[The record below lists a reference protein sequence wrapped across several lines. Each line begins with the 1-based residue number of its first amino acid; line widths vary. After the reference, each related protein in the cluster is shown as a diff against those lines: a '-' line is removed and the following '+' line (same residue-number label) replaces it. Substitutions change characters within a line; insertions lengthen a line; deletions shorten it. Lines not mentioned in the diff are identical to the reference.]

1 MPIRPTPNAERSS
14 SPTTSTALT
23 SRSATWSASVSTRTR
38 FPASSRRSRSAP
50 TPSSRPW
57 SEAARHPGAFPPAG
71 DAFSE
76 LEQLFLEGDGGRFRA
91 VGRAELGE
99 EDREALLDGT
109 GADAEELGDVVV
121 RESARD

>member
-1 MPIRPTPNAERSS
+1 M
-14 SPTTSTALT
+14 ALT
-23 SRSATWSASVSTRTR
+23 HDFSEFVSEFCATNDKPVVVLIDEVDQAGNNDSFVKFLATL
-38 FPASSRRSRSAP
+38 
-50 TPSSRPW
+50 SRPW
-57 SEAARHPGAFPPAG
+57 SEAARHPGAFPPAL
-71 DAFSE
+71 E

>member
-1 MPIRPTPNAERSS
+1 M
-14 SPTTSTALT
+14 ALT
-23 SRSATWSASVSTRTR
+23 HDFSEFVSEFCVTNDKPVVVLIDEVDQAGNNDSFVKFLATL
-38 FPASSRRSRSAP
+38 
-50 TPSSRPW
+50 SRPW